1 MNLSLGEGKSAPAS
15 QRQKLEQ
22 LSGFRAGPFT
32 PILFSGGGRVT
43 NRLSF
48 ILRILPKL
56 GSDLPHESQR
66 ERGSG
71 EVSWCV
77 SPTAPSCSVSDP
89 ALRPASHTVLIFN
102 NSFSAFLFLSWW
114 GVGGGGSGV
123 GKGRDKEGYGI
134 SKVNSKF
141 GGRRTVVF

>member
-1 MNLSLGEGKSAPAS
+1 MGWWGGVNLSLGEGKSAPAS

-22 LSGFRAGPFT
+22 LSGFRAGPLT

-56 GSDLPHESQR
+56 GSDLPHKSQR

-71 EVSWCV
+71 EVSWYV
-77 SPTAPSCSVSDP
+77 FPTAPSCSVSDP
-89 ALRPASHTVLIFN
+89 ALHPASHTVLIFN
-102 NSFSAFLFLSWW
+102 NSFSVFLFLSWW
-114 GVGGGGSGV
+114 GAGEVGLEQAGV
-123 GKGRDKEGYGI
+123 ETKKAMVSLR
-134 SKVNSKF
+134 
-141 GGRRTVVF
+141 